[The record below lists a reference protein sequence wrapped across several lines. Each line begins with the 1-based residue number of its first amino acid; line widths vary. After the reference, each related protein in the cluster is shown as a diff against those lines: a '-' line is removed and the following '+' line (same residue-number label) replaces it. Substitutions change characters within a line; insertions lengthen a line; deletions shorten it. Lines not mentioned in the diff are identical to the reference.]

1 MVVVTLAAVALFD
14 LTRPPIISPA
24 VKSPESRIAAEITSL
39 DGAYKAYNER
49 YGSYPPS
56 DLTRL
61 GDPSSSQYM
70 ALRAHLAKAF
80 PQCDPAVEIAAIQR
94 LGVRTPAQALC
105 FWLSGFSTNLEC
117 PISDLVRDPTTK
129 GTPWFPF
136 DQARLRYPAGEHSP
150 PVYVPA
156 AGGDAPYVYFSAV
169 NYELQPP
176 FDAASQQGIVG
187 CATPYR
193 SDNGGFVNPRSFQI
207 ISAGLDLD
215 YGGGVGSFPSGL
227 RYESGDQ
234 DNLTN
239 FSCGTNLGNNI
250 PAYP

>member
-1 MVVVTLAAVALFD
+1 MVVATLAAVALVD
-14 LTRPPIISPA
+14 LTRPLPISS
-24 VKSPESRIAAEITSL
+24 VRSPEARIAAEVTSL
-39 DGAYKAYNER
+39 DGAYKAYKER
-49 YGSYPPS
+49 YGSFPPS
-56 DLTRL
+56 DFTRL
-61 GDPSSSQYM
+61 DDPSSSQYI
-70 ALRAHLAKAF
+70 ALRDHLAKAF
-80 PQCDPAVEIAAIQR
+80 PQCDPAVEIMAIQK

-105 FWLSGFSTNLEC
+105 FWLGGFSNDPER
-117 PISDLVRDPTTK
+117 PISDLALDPAFN

-136 DQARLRYPAGEHSP
+136 DQSRLQHPGGKNSP

-156 AGGDAPYVYFSAV
+156 SGDDAPYVYFSAV

-176 FDAASQQGIVG
+176 FDATSQADIVG

-193 SDNGGFVNPRSFQI
+193 SDDGAFVNPRSFQI
-207 ISAGLDLD
+207 ISAGLDGD

-234 DNLTN
+234 DNITN
-239 FSCGTNLGNNI
+239 FSCGTTLGNNI